1 MGSAPRATSFLSIFS
16 IYSTFLGEIK
26 ALSRRRKGI
35 PRANEWVNAAA
46 WNLIQN
52 QYQRWCQNRVCSV
65 PGSRLRRKELP
76 ELVRHPVPVLGVG
89 RGLLFDSNIRPGL
102 RVLGVQLQ
110 PFLKSRLGVRLDG
123 LGRAFRLAYTTV
135 YAFVRM
141 NDEHVFTL
149 VEAIHR
155 TYLHA
160 VHVFAFDTV
169 FDDDVGHPRPGRSS
183 LQICCN

>member
-26 ALSRRRKGI
+26 ALSRHRKGI
-35 PRANEWVNAAA
+35 PRANHAISTSGLIATR
-46 WNLIQN
+46 NLIQN

-102 RVLGVQLQ
+102 CVVAVQLQ
-110 PFLKSRLGVRLDG
+110 PFLS
-123 LGRAFRLAYTTV
+123 
-135 YAFVRM
+135 
-141 NDEHVFTL
+141 
-149 VEAIHR
+149 
-155 TYLHA
+155 
-160 VHVFAFDTV
+160 
-169 FDDDVGHPRPGRSS
+169 
-183 LQICCN
+183 